1 MSADSRGRQ
10 LRTTV
15 IAAILALLGA
25 LVVYILVTTATW
37 RTMAVSPAPFS
48 TSDTIARFITLH
60 LVSLCY
66 LGIGIWSLF
75 WQRNSN
81 RAQALSILC
90 ASVSIALV
98 TSPDLVA
105 TPFLTRV
112 FAVALSAIPASLI
125 YLGLDYLPP
134 DGLWYRKMW
143 VHYLAIVPTTIAVIW
158 TQVALSM
165 PVPRAYAVSRMAS
178 LVLVGV
184 SALAF
189 VGMLVYARVRPS
201 YIRTRQQARIAL
213 LGSGVALAPMLLWAA
228 ASLVGR
234 FFPGEGTSL
243 RFEPLVSL
251 PALIVFPITI
261 GYTIGRYRTS
271 DLDRFHGPPYGD
283 RNSYSTT
290 IRDFARELAASLDA
304 TYIVAELLSYIGT
317 MFQARHAVVYMVS
330 QADSY
335 ELYQS
340 WGDVDTDAAQ
350 NIHFTPHDRLL
361 ARLQRDGEG
370 LLLTSRTIEGLHLDQ
385 DERSRL
391 DSLDAALVIPLRS
404 KEHLLGIL
412 AMGPLQSGDM
422 YAADDINLLTTM
434 AAQAAV
440 AAENAL
446 LYAQQVDQEYRLVQQ
461 TRRLTDILALG
472 NQLKSLDRD
481 IVVQSTVDAVHE
493 RLGFDL
499 VTLSLVEE
507 DDPTRVRVKAW
518 AGIESDTWERLASTS
533 FPLID
538 FEALEGVQKLEHC
551 YFICASGT
559 TPEISTFQKQVS
571 WHEGDQLFVPLTA
584 GEELLGYLTV
594 DRPEDGLRPTDD
606 KLEVLEIFANQA
618 AIAIQNANLYSSID
632 QALDE
637 RVAELATLQEI
648 DTQLNVKLDFV
659 YVMNMTLEWAMRIT
673 SAVAGTLALVAS
685 DRKTLDIVA
694 HKGYP
699 PEMDEYWST
708 PWPIEEGIMGRVV
721 RTGEPEMVEDVTKDA
736 DYVDTG
742 ISPQSHLAAP
752 IKREGQVIGTI
763 TLESPEVGG
772 FTVEHMSFL
781 TRLADH
787 AAIAIENVRLY
798 QQTNRRVA
806 ELTALQQISLD
817 LTSSLN
823 LSAVLESVAA
833 NAFALTQ
840 ADEITIYLYD
850 EHEDALFFGTGLS
863 KSGKQERPPIPIP
876 DNELTATVARQ
887 GEPIVISDTGEQP
900 SLHTKWQIG
909 AMASIPLQKAGHVLG
924 VFDVIFGRT
933 HFFTQDELR
942 ALNLLA
948 DQAAIAIQNAQ
959 LFLEVQRANEAKSEF
974 VGIVSHELKVPMTS
988 IQGYARLMTL
998 GAAGPIS
1005 QQQLEFAN
1013 IILKNVERMG
1023 NLVSDLLDLAR
1034 IESGRIKIS
1043 PRPINLSKVVQDAV
1057 RSIQGQV
1064 DAREHTLEIG
1074 IPEDLP
1080 SARADP
1086 MRIIQVWTNLISN
1099 AYKYTPRGGR
1109 IRAWARPHSSRDTQT
1124 ADGKWILCAVE
1135 DNGVGID
1142 ASDQERIF
1150 EQFYRVQHPQTRE
1163 EPGTGLGLSITRS
1176 IIELHGGHI
1185 WVESELGQ
1193 GSTFYFTLPAA

>member
-1 MSADSRGRQ
+1 
-10 LRTTV
+10 V
-15 IAAILALLGA
+15 IAASLALLGA
-25 LVVYILVTTATW
+25 LTVYILATVAAW
-37 RTMAVSPAPFS
+37 RTMAVSPTTFS
-48 TSDTIARFITLH
+48 ASDTVARFTTLY
-60 LVSLCY
+60 LVGLCY
-66 LGIGIWSLF
+66 LGIGAWSLLK
-75 WQRNSN
+75 QRNSS
-81 RAQALSILC
+81 RAPAFAILC
-90 ASVSIALV
+90 ASVSVALV
-98 TSPDLVA
+98 TSTDVVA
-105 TPFLTRV
+105 NPLLTRA
-112 FAVALSAIPASLI
+112 FAAALSAIPASLI
-125 YLGLDYLPP
+125 LLGLDYLPP
-134 DGLWYRKMW
+134 DNLWYRKPW
-143 VHYLAIVPTTIAVIW
+143 VRYLALVPTTIAVIW
-158 TQVALSM
+158 TQVALS
-165 PVPRAYAVSRMAS
+165 VPIPHAYSVSRTAS
-178 LVLVGV
+178 LVLVGI

-189 VGMLVYARVRPS
+189 VGMLVYARVKPS
-201 YIRTRQQARIAL
+201 YARTRQQARIVL
-213 LGSGVALAPMLLWAA
+213 LGSSVALVPVLLWAA
-228 ASLVGR
+228 AVAIGHLFSA
-234 FFPGEGTSL
+234 EGIDL
-243 RFEPLVSL
+243 PFEPLVSL
-251 PALIVFPITI
+251 PASIVFPIAI
-261 GYTIGRYRTS
+261 GYTIARYRS
-271 DLDRFHGPPYGD
+271 SGLDAFGSTLYHD
-283 RNSYSTT
+283 RNSYSIA

-330 QADSY
+330 QTDSY

-340 WGDVDTDAAQ
+340 WGDTDTDAAQ
-350 NIHFTPHDRLL
+350 SVHFTSHDRLI

-370 LLLTSRTIEGLHLDQ
+370 LLLTPKTIEGLHLDQ

-391 DSLDAALVIPLRS
+391 SSLDAVLIIPLRS

-412 AMGPLQSGDM
+412 AMGSLQSGDM

-518 AGIESDTWERLASTS
+518 AGIESDTWERLSSTS

-538 FEALEGVQKLEHC
+538 FEASEGAQKLEHC
-551 YFICASGT
+551 YFVCASGT
-559 TPEISTFQKQVS
+559 TPEISTFQRQVP

-648 DTQLNVKLDFV
+648 DTQLNVKLDFD
-659 YVMNMTLEWAMRIT
+659 YVMNMTLEWAMRTT
-673 SAVAGTLALVAS
+673 SAVAGTLALVS
-685 DRKTLDIVA
+685 PDRKTLDIVA
-694 HKGYP
+694 YKGYP

-721 RTGEPEMVEDVTKDA
+721 RTGEPEMVEDVTRDA

-742 ISPQSHLAAP
+742 TSPRSHLAVA

-763 TLESPEVGG
+763 TLESPEAGG

-781 TRLADH
+781 MRLADH

-798 QQTNRRVA
+798 EQTNRRVA

-863 KSGKQERPPIPIP
+863 RKGKQERPPVPIP

-887 GEPIVISDTGEQP
+887 GEPIVIPDTRLCQEQP
-900 SLHTKWQIG
+900 SLHAKWQIG
-909 AMASIPLQKAGHVLG
+909 AMASIPLQKAGHVMG
-924 VFDVIFGRT
+924 VFDIIYRRT

-948 DQAAIAIQNAQ
+948 DQAAIAVQNAQ
-959 LFLEVQRANEAKSEF
+959 LFLEIQRANEAKSEF

-998 GAAGPIS
+998 GAAGPVS

-1057 RSIQGQV
+1057 RSIQGQI
-1064 DAREHTLEIG
+1064 DTRGHTLEIG
-1074 IPEDLP
+1074 IPRDLP
-1080 SARADP
+1080 SAKADP
-1086 MRIIQVWTNLISN
+1086 VRIIQVWTNLISN

-1109 IRAWARPHSSRDTQT
+1109 IRAWARPHNGGDTGN
-1124 ADGKWILCAVE
+1124 ADGQWILCAVE
-1135 DNGVGID
+1135 DNGVGIE

-1150 EQFYRVQHPQTRE
+1150 EQFYRVQHAQTKE
-1163 EPGTGLGLSITRS
+1163 EQGTGLGLSITQS

-1185 WVESELGQ
+1185 WVESEPGR